1 MKPSARM
8 GVVLIA
14 LGFAFGCAR
23 AADAVPAVEGSA
35 ATLRTSNFELE
46 VALRGTGHVTIDV
59 SVFSDRLWPVGDTVL
74 AIHGLTETGPT
85 YGPLAAA
92 VFDQLGLRPRIG
104 RVIAISLPGH
114 GESGFPEG
122 LPSGVTFGQLTIEDN
137 VAVVLQVIDRLRL
150 LGLAP
155 QIIAGHSM
163 GGLAVQASQQTLLA
177 QGSSLAAKGIELA
190 VLLAPVPPHGRP
202 WTQPPPSDLEPF
214 IVQDPE
220 LGPYLALSAEAWL
233 GGGFL
238 TKAGTIAPNAPTPD
252 EVESFGYNGFEP
264 LTTLL
269 QLVEGPITL
278 PDGSMTTVPRPS
290 VDAGVFAPA
299 NGTRLELISFS
310 EDGLVPVADLANLY
324 EYLTGDATAAGLHE
338 VVAPDA
344 VHSMFISN
352 PEGMIDALR

>member
-1 MKPSARM
+1 MKPDARM
-8 GVVLIA
+8 GVLLIT
-14 LGFAFGCAR
+14 LGLAVGCAR
-23 AADAVPAVEGSA
+23 AVDAVPDVEGSA
-35 ATLRTSNFELE
+35 ETLRTSNFELE
-46 VALRGTGHVTIDV
+46 VALRGTGLVAIDV
-59 SVFSDRLWPVGDTVL
+59 SVFSDRIWPTGDTVL

-85 YGPLAAA
+85 YAPLADE
-92 VFDQLGLRPRIG
+92 VLGQLGLRPRIG

-114 GESGFPEG
+114 GASGFPEN

-137 VAVVLQVIDRLRL
+137 VAVVLQVIDKLRLR
-150 LGLAP
+150 GLAP
-155 QIIAGHSM
+155 QIIVGHSM
-163 GGLAVQASQQTLLA
+163 GGLAVQASQQALIA
-177 QGSSLAAKGIELA
+177 QSSSLAAKGIELA

-202 WTQPPPSDLEPF
+202 WTQPPPSELEPF
-214 IVQDPE
+214 IVQDPA

-252 EVESFGYNGFEP
+252 EVETLGYNGFEP

-269 QLVEGPITL
+269 QLVESPITL
-278 PDGSMTTVPRPS
+278 PDGTMVTVPRPS

-299 NGTRLELISFS
+299 KGTRLELISFS
-310 EDGLVPVADLANLY
+310 EDGLVQAPDLANLY
-324 EYLTGDATAAGLHE
+324 EHLTGDTTGAGLHE

-352 PEGMIDALR
+352 PEGLVDALR